1 MELSV
6 STNLFSLFVF
16 FNCMKEN
23 PKEVVKKLVSKYI
36 QEKSRQIS
44 LRLYW
49 KDKKS
54 AISVKG
60 EKLDETIEYPITIDF
75 TSFAH
80 GVIEA
85 YREAYGDLK
94 VVPIS
99 FREEV
104 YRNDK
109 ISLDLY
115 QPEVLEYLIFT

>member
-1 MELSV
+1 
-6 STNLFSLFVF
+6 
-16 FNCMKEN
+16 MKEN